1 VVDATN
7 YLLLELGQPMH
18 AFDADLIAE
27 RMIIVRKA
35 KPKERIITLDGKE
48 HELDTGMLVIADK
61 EKAVAVG
68 GVMGAANTEVSG
80 KTKAVIL
87 ESAYFDPVSIHKT
100 SNFLKL
106 RTDSSIRF
114 EHGVD
119 WKTVEEA
126 LDRGAAMIAEMG
138 RGAVLR
144 GKIDIKARERKPRL
158 IELRPARVN
167 RILGTKLSKPEMLGI
182 LKRLGFGIK
191 GNKVSIPLFRAADIY
206 REIDLIEEIAR
217 IYGYDRIQATM
228 PGTAFPGKEEDLEDI
243 FRNKIREV
251 MAGCGLYEVQT
262 YSMLG
267 PKDIERSG
275 LDINQAIAVSNPLN
289 IEEGFLRTRMLPSLL
304 KVIEHNLNRQQEN
317 VFVFE
322 IGKTFNPS
330 SQKLPEEKWVLCG
343 AATGSPFMSAL
354 DKGEVDYF
362 FMKGMLE
369 NLFCALGIGDLR
381 FIEAGNN
388 PLLQPGRGAEV
399 EGLGIVGELHPDIQA
414 NYGFEKRIVFFEID
428 LGALFRLAK
437 AEKRY
442 RPLPKFPSVSRDI
455 SMFIPAGLENQK
467 IIGLIEQTGGE
478 LVEDVFPFDKFKD
491 STAYRVIYRNP
502 ERTLTEEE
510 VNKKHQGIV
519 QELTSKLKVRVR

>member
-1 VVDATN
+1 
-7 YLLLELGQPMH
+7 
-18 AFDADLIAE
+18 
-27 RMIIVRKA
+27 
-35 KPKERIITLDGKE
+35 
-48 HELDTGMLVIADK
+48 
-61 EKAVAVG
+61 
-68 GVMGAANTEVSG
+68 
-80 KTKAVIL
+80 
-87 ESAYFDPVSIHKT
+87 
-100 SNFLKL
+100 
-106 RTDSSIRF
+106 
-114 EHGVD
+114 
-119 WKTVEEA
+119 
-126 LDRGAAMIAEMG
+126 
-138 RGAVLR
+138 
-144 GKIDIKARERKPRL
+144 
-158 IELRPARVN
+158 
-167 RILGTKLSKPEMLGI
+167 MLGI

-267 PKDIERSG
+267 PK
-275 LDINQAIAVSNPLN
+275 
-289 IEEGFLRTRMLPSLL
+289 
-304 KVIEHNLNRQQEN
+304 
-317 VFVFE
+317 
-322 IGKTFNPS
+322 
-330 SQKLPEEKWVLCG
+330 
-343 AATGSPFMSAL
+343 
-354 DKGEVDYF
+354 EVDYF